1 MKGALVAVVVA
12 MLIECSL
19 AVGQTGGAGSPVPGM
34 GATSPLGMT
43 PGSSVPPVGIPL
55 GATEMVSPGLSPSL
69 AAAGMAGSDPMC
81 SAMGSPSAGAS
92 GSSINDGGGLGMGT
106 GTPLPG
112 SAISFGACSTNASSA
127 ASSSAAISSSSP
139 GGISRTGIP
148 LGSVKDQR
156 VARPIVADVNDEPGA
171 DGSDASPIVTSL
183 DDGHIVGGN
192 AVATITDVGPRGMWP
207 LPGTRITPGQAQ

>member
-148 LGSVKDQR
+148 LGSVKL
-156 VARPIVADVNDEPGA
+156 G
-171 DGSDASPIVTSL
+171 DGGISASPVPSSPMSTMSP
-183 DDGHIVGGN
+183 
-192 AVATITDVGPRGMWP
+192 APTAATPAPSSPLSTTDTLSAATLSPP
-207 LPGTRITPGQAQ
+207 